1 MTIFGWDASQ
11 WDDDPQ
17 NRGRM
22 DLKAARAD
30 GIQFFTHK
38 ATEVVPPPNQQ
49 IVRVQQFGTM
59 IGRARDA
66 GIPFLGPYV
75 VIRNGTP
82 VSDQVDI
89 LLAFITNQAPWWKAF
104 PGWFFQ
110 VDLEDWQGDKAPG
123 SKGEEMAA
131 LIRQRT
137 GKAVVLYASQGQYG
151 GTVPGKTPLW
161 NANYPLW
168 IAKDGASERH
178 PYREAYRLSGGD
190 RGPGWT
196 SYSGRTPVIWQFT
209 DNAIIG
215 SQVRCCADAF
225 RGTVDD
231 FAKLIGVT
239 TQPPGRPVFTNYL

>member
-11 WDDDPQ
+11 YDDDPA
-17 NRGRM
+17 NRGQM

-38 ATEVVPPPNQQ
+38 ATEVVPTEVFR
-49 IVRVQQFGTM
+49 IRQFGTM

-66 GIPFLGPYV
+66 GIPFLGAYV
-75 VIRNGTP
+75 VVRDGT
-82 VSDQVDI
+82 STSSQVDI
-89 LLAFITNQAPWWKAF
+89 ALAFIDQQCPWWKTF

-110 VDLEDWQGDKAPG
+110 VDLEVWGGKQT
-123 SKGEEMAA
+123 SVSRGEEMAA
-131 LIRQRT
+131 LFRQRT
-137 GKAVVLYASQGQYG
+137 GKIAILYASKGQYG
-151 GTVPGKTPLW
+151 ASIPGKTPLW

-168 IAKDGASERH
+168 IAKDSASERH

-190 RGPGWT
+190 QGPGWA

-209 DNAIIG
+209 DNAVIG
-215 SQVRCCADAF
+215 TQVRCCADAF

-231 FAKLIGVT
+231 FAKLIGA
-239 TQPPGRPVFTNYL
+239 TQPSGRPTITHYL